1 MKKLNKQFLSGQL
14 TLGNV
19 VNQFEEKIKEQVK
32 TKYVVATS
40 SCSSS
45 LLVTLKFLKLKKN
58 DEVITTPLTFAS
70 TVHSI
75 ILSGAKPVLCDVNK
89 YGNIDLNQVKK
100 KITKKTKAI
109 LIVNYGGLPC
119 DLSEF
124 KEVCKKKKIFFIQ
137 DCAHSLGSKY
147 KNQPVSK
154 YSDASCYSFYQQKIL
169 QQLRV
174 VRFMQTKKNYFY
186 LQKLC

>member
-1 MKKLNKQFLSGQL
+1 MKKLNKQFSSGQL

-100 KITKKTKAI
+100 KNYKKTKAI

-124 KEVCKKKKIFFIQ
+124 KELCKKKKFF
-137 DCAHSLGSKY
+137 LFKT
-147 KNQPVSK
+147 
-154 YSDASCYSFYQQKIL
+154 AS
-169 QQLRV
+169 
-174 VRFMQTKKNYFY
+174 
-186 LQKLC
+186 